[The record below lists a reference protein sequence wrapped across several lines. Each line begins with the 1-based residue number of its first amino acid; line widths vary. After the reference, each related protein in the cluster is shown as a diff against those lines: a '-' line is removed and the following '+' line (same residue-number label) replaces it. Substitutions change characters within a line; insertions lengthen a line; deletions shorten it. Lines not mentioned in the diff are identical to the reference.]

1 MRDKPETS
9 RIFFSDPPSSLS
21 QTFFR
26 LISRKQYGLIDAE
39 NIKLLMIL
47 NSIISFWFLASI
59 LNFFKYAMQTYDS
72 KYFFNSVKK
81 YKNRRV

>member
-21 QTFFR
+21 QTFFW

-39 NIKLLMIL
+39 NIKLW
-47 NSIISFWFLASI
+47 WF
-59 LNFFKYAMQTYDS
+59 
-72 KYFFNSVKK
+72 
-81 YKNRRV
+81 